1 MDGHSLV
8 EVAHMLHRI
17 RLIVVDGECWLV
29 EPPREYCPLNVARE
43 GRSGNLVQRP
53 AHSIISQASA
63 WRALVST
70 FMMVFFFVGKRFARW
85 SS

>member
-17 RLIVVDGECWLV
+17 HSTVLDGECWLV

-43 GRSGNLVQRP
+43 GRSGNLVQHP
-53 AHSIISQASA
+53 AHSVISQASA
-63 WRALVST
+63 WWALVST